1 MAGHV
6 ESRYGGYTRFELE
19 LEVCCHTPMLPTYS
33 ALLYL
38 SERMRAQRQQLLH
51 VYAIVV
57 LLHHPGRVVHVL
69 ASPFPPP
76 SLRSNPNRE
85 ADCRETSLSNVCP
98 IRSTST
104 TLPRKSC

>member
-76 SLRSNPNRE
+76 
-85 ADCRETSLSNVCP
+85 LSTIQP
-98 IRSTST
+98 K
-104 TLPRKSC
+104 PGG